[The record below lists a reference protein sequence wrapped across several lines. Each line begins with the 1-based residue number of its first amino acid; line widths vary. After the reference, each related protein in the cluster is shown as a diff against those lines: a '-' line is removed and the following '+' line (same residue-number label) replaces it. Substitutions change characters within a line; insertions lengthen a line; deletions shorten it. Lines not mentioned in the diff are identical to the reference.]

1 MYFLQFKLLK
11 PLTEINNISITQFN
25 SISFTE
31 NQSCL
36 GRWIFINCYLWNSKI
51 LTSINKNNYIIMNVL
66 LSKFTTKHN
75 TAPFSQIKIED
86 YFPAFQEG
94 IALAKTEIDAIVNN
108 PEAPTFENTVVAMDF
123 AGDIL
128 DRLSSVFFN
137 LNSAETS
144 DEMQKIAQEVS
155 PLLSEFGNDITLN
168 AALFAKIKTVYEQK
182 ENLNLT
188 PEQTTLLDKKYKSFS
203 RNGANLPEDKKD
215 QLREIDK
222 ELSKLSLQF
231 GENVLAETNAFE
243 LHLTDEKDLAG
254 LPEGTIE
261 AARLLA
267 KEKEKEGWIFTL
279 DHPSY
284 VPFLTY
290 ADNRELRK
298 KMAIAFGARSFQNN
312 EFDNQENV
320 LKIAKL
326 RFERANLLGYKTHA
340 HFVLEERMAQ
350 SPEKVFTFL
359 NDLLAKAKPAA
370 QKEFAELAAFAKELD
385 GIEQLEKWDGA
396 YYSEKLKQQLFN
408 LDDEKLKPYFQLEKV
423 LDGAFTV
430 AKKLYG
436 LTFTE
441 VFDIDKYHEEV
452 TTYEVTD
459 AENNL
464 VSIFYADFFP
474 RKGKR
479 NGAWMTSFK
488 SQSKKDGVNE
498 RPHISN
504 VCNFTK
510 PTETKPSLLTFN
522 EVTTLF
528 HEFGHGLH
536 GMLANTTYP
545 SLSGTSVFWDFVE
558 LPSQIMENW
567 CYEPEALA
575 LFANHYETGE
585 IIPIEYVQKIKES
598 ASFQEGMATLR
609 QLSFGLLD
617 MAWHGQ
623 DPTSITDLKTFETE
637 QFANTQLY
645 PDVKENAMS
654 TAFSHIFQGGY
665 SSGYYS
671 YKWAEVLDADA
682 FEYFQESGIFNVE
695 VATKFKE
702 NVLSKGGTEH
712 PMILY
717 KRFRGQEPKPE
728 ALLKRAG
735 LL

>member
-1 MYFLQFKLLK
+1 
-11 PLTEINNISITQFN
+11 
-25 SISFTE
+25 
-31 NQSCL
+31 
-36 GRWIFINCYLWNSKI
+36 
-51 LTSINKNNYIIMNVL
+51 MNVL
-66 LSKFTTKHN
+66 LSKFNTKHN

-86 YFPAFQEG
+86 YIPSFQEG
-94 IALAKTEIDAIVNN
+94 ITLAKAEIDAIVNN
-108 PEAPTFENTVVAMDF
+108 PEAPTFENTVVAMDY

-128 DRLSSVFFN
+128 DRLSSIFFN
-137 LNSAETS
+137 LNSAETN

-168 AALFAKIKTVYEQK
+168 AALFAKVKAVYEQK

-243 LHLTDEKDLAG
+243 LHLTNITDLAG

-350 SPEKVFTFL
+350 NPEKVFSFL

-370 QKEFAELAAFAKELD
+370 QKEFAELAAFAKKLD

-423 LDGAFTV
+423 LNGAFTV
-430 AKKLYG
+430 AEKLYG

-452 TTYEVTD
+452 TTYEVRD
-459 AENNL
+459 AQSNL

-488 SQSKKDGVNE
+488 SQYVKDGVNE

-575 LFANHYETGE
+575 LFANHYETDE

-623 DPTSITDLKTFETE
+623 DPTSVADLKTFETE

-682 FEYFQESGIFNVE
+682 FEYFQENGIFNAE
-695 VATKFKE
+695 VATKFKD

-712 PMILY
+712 PMTLY

>member
-1 MYFLQFKLLK
+1 MSVLTQYF
-11 PLTEINNISITQFN
+11 N
-25 SISFTE
+25 
-31 NQSCL
+31 
-36 GRWIFINCYLWNSKI
+36 
-51 LTSINKNNYIIMNVL
+51 
-66 LSKFTTKHN
+66 TKHN
-75 TAPFSQIKIED
+75 TAPFSQIKIKD
-86 YFPAFQEG
+86 YVPAFQEG
-94 IALAKTEIDAIVNN
+94 IALAKAEIDAIVNN
-108 PEAPTFENTVVAMDF
+108 PDEPTFENTIVAMDF
-123 AGDIL
+123 SGDIL
-128 DRLSSVFFN
+128 DRLSSIFFN
-137 LNSAETS
+137 LNSAETN

-155 PLLSEFGNDITLN
+155 PWLSEFGNDIRLN
-168 AALFAKIKTVYEQK
+168 AELFARVKTVYDQK
-182 ENLNLT
+182 ESLGLN

-203 RNGANLPEDKKD
+203 RNGANLPEDKKNK
-215 QLREIDK
+215 LREIDK

-231 GENVLAETNAFE
+231 GENVLAETNNFE
-243 LHLTDEKDLAG
+243 LHLTDEKDLSG

-267 KEKEKEGWIFTL
+267 KNQEKQGWIFTL

-298 KMAIAFGARSFQNN
+298 KMAIAFGAKGFQKNEFNN
-312 EFDNQENV
+312 EEIV

-326 RFERANLLGYKTHA
+326 RHERANLLGYKTHA
-340 HFVLEERMAQ
+340 HFVLEERMAE
-350 SPEKVFTFL
+350 SPEKVFSFL

-370 QKEFAELAAFAKELD
+370 QKEFAELTAFAKELD

-452 TTYEVTD
+452 TTYEVKD
-459 AENNL
+459 ADGNL

-488 SQSKKDGVNE
+488 SQYVKDGVNE

-536 GMLANTTYP
+536 GMLANTVYP
-545 SLSGTSVFWDFVE
+545 SLSGTSVYWDFVE

-598 ASFQEGMATLR
+598 ASFQEGLATLR

-623 DPTSITDLKTFETE
+623 DPTNITDLKAFETE

-682 FEYFQESGIFNVE
+682 FEYFHENGIFNE
-695 VATKFKE
+695 EIAKKFKD

-712 PMILY
+712 PMTLY